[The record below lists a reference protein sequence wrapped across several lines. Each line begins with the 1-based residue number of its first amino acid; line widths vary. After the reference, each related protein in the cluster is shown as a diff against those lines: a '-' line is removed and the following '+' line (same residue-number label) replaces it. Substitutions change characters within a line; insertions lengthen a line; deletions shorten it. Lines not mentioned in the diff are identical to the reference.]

1 MLRSGASGAGGACWA
16 AIASP
21 HAGFAHDGEDPHQA
35 PEVANADH
43 RAGDVREPGAAAA
56 RHDAGA
62 VGQVKALKSTG
73 EEHKHLSELLKKHPS
88 LATMIKDRVVAA
100 KAKAKAPAA
109 PPVPAAPV
117 AAQEAPAKKVEA
129 PLKTSFPSLS
139 SRML

>member
-1 MLRSGASGAGGACWA
+1 M
-16 AIASP
+16 
-21 HAGFAHDGEDPHQA
+21 
-35 PEVANADH
+35 
-43 RAGDVREPGAAAA
+43 
-56 RHDAGA
+56 
-62 VGQVKALKSTG
+62 KALKSTG

-109 PPVPAAPV
+109 PPAPAAPV
-117 AAQEAPAKKVEA
+117 AAAQEAPAKKVEA